1 MQIAPYRRRRIK
13 TGEFRKSDNNKI
25 AADLVGAYVSNN
37 TVPIAEFTALLKSTL
52 AILNGSAPTEAEPV
66 TSPTEKPLAKVSV
79 KKSITPDFLICLDD
93 GKRFKSLKRHLSQL
107 GMSPDEYRAKWNL
120 PADYPMVAPNYSA
133 SRSALSKAAGFG
145 KKKPELKVKPK
156 PTKGRKSGVRET
168 AGTAAAE

>member
-1 MQIAPYRRRRIK
+1 M
-13 TGEFRKSDNNKI
+13 SDNNKI

-52 AILNGSAPTEAEPV
+52 AILNGTAPTEAEPPV
-66 TSPTEKPLAKVSV
+66 TAPTEKPLAKVSV
-79 KKSITPDFLICLDD
+79 NRSVTPDYLICLDD

-107 GMSPDEYRAKWNL
+107 GMTPDEYRAKWNL

-156 PTKGRKSGVRET
+156 PTKGRKIGARET
-168 AGTAAAE
+168 AGATAAE